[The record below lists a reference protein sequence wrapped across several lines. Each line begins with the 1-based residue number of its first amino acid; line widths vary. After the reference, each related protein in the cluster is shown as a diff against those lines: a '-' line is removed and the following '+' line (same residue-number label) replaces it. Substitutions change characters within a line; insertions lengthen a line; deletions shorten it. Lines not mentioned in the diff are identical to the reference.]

1 MPLNPMNSKSRVP
14 VKNRRS
20 DAKLRAAKNT
30 KRPLKIGVVELIVL
44 IAVLIIF
51 LLTIA
56 LPLRNYFEQRNEIKE
71 VSASIAQKQKH
82 KDELLGEL
90 DRYKN
95 KAYLDEQARNRLG
108 VIAPGEVAFR
118 IIDPTMTND
127 DTLTSTTTEDEKMG
141 PWYEALWGAVA
152 TPAEAQQDSDQ
163 EQPTPEMKL
172 PVKPTEPIQPIQP

>member
-1 MPLNPMNSKSRVP
+1 MKSTSRVP

-20 DAKLRAAKNT
+20 DAKLRAAKTN
-30 KRPLKIGVVELIVL
+30 KRPLKIGVVELVVL

-71 VSASIAQKQKH
+71 VNAAIAQKQKH
-82 KDELLGEL
+82 KDELLSEL
-90 DRYKN
+90 DRYRN

-118 IIDPTMTND
+118 ILDPTMTND
-127 DTLTSTTTEDEKMG
+127 DTLTSTEDKEEKSG
-141 PWYEALWGAVA
+141 SWYETLWGSVA
-152 TPAEAQQDSDQ
+152 SPSQAEGDAEDT
-163 EQPTPEMKL
+163 EPTPEMRL
-172 PVKPTEPIQPIQP
+172 PVEPTEPIQPPSP

>member
-1 MPLNPMNSKSRVP
+1 MWKTMALTSKTSKTRVP

-20 DAKLRAAKNT
+20 DAKVSAATSRN
-30 KRPLKIGVVELIVL
+30 RQLKVGVVELIVL

-56 LPLRNYFEQRNEIKE
+56 LPLRNYFEQRNEIKQ
-71 VSASIAQKQKH
+71 VSASIAQKQQH
-82 KDELLGEL
+82 KEELLSEL

-118 IIDPTMTND
+118 ILDPSMSHD
-127 DTLTSTTTEDEKMG
+127 RLTSTSAGEQTPQN
-141 PWYEALWGAVA
+141 PWYSTLWGSIAS
-152 TPAEAQQDSDQ
+152 PAEVQKEAEDPQS
-163 EQPTPEMKL
+163 TPEMKL
-172 PVKPTEPIQPIQP
+172 PVKPATP